1 MTARSVLMLALIA
14 GALSCRTF
22 SNPGGAEPD
31 ALLELSAKSL
41 SAGVGYSWGAGTLTY
56 QGKTYAVD
64 VDGLM
69 VGAVGLSSVTAKGGV
84 FNLTSLDDFDGNYTA
99 VSGGAA
105 IGEGGA
111 GVVMRNVNQVEVRLV
126 AETKGLTLN
135 IGQSG
140 VKLTIEK
147 PAAKE

>member
-1 MTARSVLMLALIA
+1 VKPRSFVWLAIA
-14 GALSCRTF
+14 VALLSCRTF

-31 ALLELSAKSL
+31 ALLELKAKSL
-41 SAGVGYSWGAGTLTY
+41 SAGVGYSWGGGTLVY
-56 QGKTYAVD
+56 QGKTYPVA

-69 VGAVGLSSVTAKGGV
+69 VGAVGISTVDARGGV
-84 FNLTSLDDFDGNYTA
+84 FNLERLEDFDGNYTA

-111 GVVMRNVNQVEVRLV
+111 GVVMRNANQVEVRLV

-147 PAAKE
+147 

>member
-1 MTARSVLMLALIA
+1 MKAGSVLVIALLA
-14 GALSCRTF
+14 GVLSCRTY
-22 SNPGGAEPD
+22 STPARVEPD
-31 ALLELSAKSL
+31 ALLELKAKSL
-41 SAGVGYSWGAGTLTY
+41 AAGVGYSWGGGTLTY
-56 QGKTYAVD
+56 QGKTYPVD

-69 VGAVGLSSVTAKGGV
+69 VGAVGISTIDAQGRV
-84 FNLTSLDDFDGNYTA
+84 FNLERLEDFDGNYTA

-111 GVVMRNVNQVEVRLV
+111 GIVMRNANQVEVRLV

-147 PAAKE
+147 